1 MCSANLPTHH
11 GNSKQL
17 EVSSQKSRK
26 ENCLGSEDGKKKQ
39 QTRDRVKKFS
49 KKRKQTRYSL
59 GVDDCDSDAAKF
71 TNKMGA
77 SRAAQQVTKSLPE
90 TPSKRAEIIQRI
102 SASPRTRKHLVKAGI
117 FKTPKEQKKKQSL

>member
-1 MCSANLPTHH
+1 M
-11 GNSKQL
+11 
-17 EVSSQKSRK
+17 
-26 ENCLGSEDGKKKQ
+26 
-39 QTRDRVKKFS
+39 
-49 KKRKQTRYSL
+49 
-59 GVDDCDSDAAKF
+59 DDCDSDAAKF

-117 FKTPKEQKKKQSL
+117 FKTPKEQKKNKVSESKWQLIFQSA